1 MLTYKDAQD
10 LVLERFND
18 DRRPA
23 CKEWL
28 NYVLGQIWN
37 LEEWTFKQAITPVT
51 VTAGSQSVTNL
62 PGNIG
67 VVHLLQ
73 NAQGAPL
80 DYKDWREFQLLHYGE
95 TGQQQPYDFTVVG
108 SGSPLAQ
115 VLVGPASSETSSLYQ
130 LLHELER
137 GFYQSTTVRSDVT
150 LPIATVPVVTTTGM
164 PASGTVLIGGRPV
177 AYTGVT
183 ADTLTGCTGGVGSFV
198 AGDLV
203 VFLAAQAGE
212 LANDGDVPLLP
223 PETHQILVHAAQA
236 IGQSAENDYSI
247 YLSDDRVQQGLD
259 TMRRR
264 YMTSQRGATQQWGS
278 YEFAHSDTGW
288 AW

>member
-10 LVLERFND
+10 LVLERFNE

-51 VTAGSQSVTNL
+51 VTAGSSSVTGL
-62 PGNIG
+62 PGNVG

-73 NAQGAPL
+73 NAQGMPL
-80 DYKDWREFQLLHYGE
+80 DYKDWREFQIHHYGD
-95 TGQQQPYDFTVVG
+95 TGQQVPYDFTVVG
-108 SGSPLAQ
+108 SGSPLVQ
-115 VLVGPASSETSSLYQ
+115 VLVGPISSETSALYQ
-130 LLHELER
+130 LLHEYER
-137 GFYQSTTVRSDVT
+137 GFYPSTTVASDVT
-150 LPIATVPVVTTTGM
+150 LPSATIQVTSTAGM
-164 PASGTVLIGGRPV
+164 AAAGTVLIGGRPV

-183 ADTLTGCTGGVGSFV
+183 PGSLTGCTGGVGSFV

-212 LANDGDVPLLP
+212 LANDGDVPMLP

-264 YMTSQRGATQQWGS
+264 YLISQRGGTQQWGS
-278 YEFAHSDTGW
+278 YESAHFETGW